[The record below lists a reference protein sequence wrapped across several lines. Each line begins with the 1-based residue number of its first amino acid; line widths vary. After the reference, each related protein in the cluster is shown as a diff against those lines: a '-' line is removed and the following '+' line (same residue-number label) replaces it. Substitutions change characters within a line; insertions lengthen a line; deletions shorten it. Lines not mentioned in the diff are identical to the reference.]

1 MTPIERVRAEM
12 ERRFTAMDPRPWPPP
27 REPMDSPRD
36 EEYSRVTD
44 PARYRI
50 VHQRATAWA
59 EAAEALLGA
68 TYEAVPIPD
77 GDDAPTSWRVP
88 VASSW
93 RLASPRPG
101 TIPLHLHATAS
112 PQPTGMLTGLVVA
125 VGRPG
130 FDLELIP
137 DCGCDACDWG
147 SDGLLEQV
155 DELIAAVLT
164 GELRAAKGGDSR
176 HEWSSL
182 ELPDHSG
189 RRTTPTS
196 DPGREPW
203 SERWEGVAWL

>member
-1 MTPIERVRAEM
+1 MDIHAVRTEM
-12 ERRFTAMDPRPWPPP
+12 GRRFAAMDPRPWLPP
-27 REPMDSPRD
+27 REPMESPRE

-59 EAAEALLGA
+59 EAAVALLGA
-68 TYEAVPIPD
+68 TYEVVPVPE

-88 VASSW
+88 LASSW
-93 RLASPRPG
+93 RLASTRPG
-101 TIPLHLHATAS
+101 TIPLYLHATAS
-112 PQPTGMLTGLVVA
+112 PQPAGMLTGLLVA
-125 VGRPG
+125 IGRPG

-147 SDGLLEQV
+147 SDGLLEHV
-155 DELIAAVLT
+155 DWVIAGVLT

-182 ELPDHSG
+182 ELPDRSG
-189 RRTTPTS
+189 SGTTMTS

-203 SERWEGVAWL
+203 TERWEGAAWL